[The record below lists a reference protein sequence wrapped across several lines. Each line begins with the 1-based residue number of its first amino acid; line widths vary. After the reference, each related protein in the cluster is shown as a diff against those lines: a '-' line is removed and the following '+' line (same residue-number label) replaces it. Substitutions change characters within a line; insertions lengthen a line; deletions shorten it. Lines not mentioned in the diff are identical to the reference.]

1 MAGGVAQARL
11 MTEAIK
17 KPKKD
22 AGPVCILS

>member
-11 MTEAIK
+11 MTEAIE

-22 AGPVCILS
+22 AWLVCILS